1 MLRAAQFS
9 CSNELII
16 YLMRSTISA
25 TIATATHSA
34 ILAKKTP
41 PTPIWQR
48 YCIWRFVSNQNP
60 ALFSIFTALFNIVF
74 MSFSQKQNIIF
85 YFALTLSVFQLIQ
98 YLVSGG
104 IFLTLLAGLV
114 PFWLWSTRKK
124 LLANVEIGS
133 FDQVLSYVVVVYAA
147 FAGLIAVLI
156 FVFWLMYASI
166 DPLVIESALAENPA
180 INDLNEEELKALDQ
194 VMENL
199 PSLLPVLW
207 VFLGLQSFSYLY
219 YGIGVIRKHS
229 N

>member
-1 MLRAAQFS
+1 
-9 CSNELII
+9 
-16 YLMRSTISA
+16 
-25 TIATATHSA
+25 
-34 ILAKKTP
+34 
-41 PTPIWQR
+41 
-48 YCIWRFVSNQNP
+48 
-60 ALFSIFTALFNIVF
+60 

-85 YFALTLSVFQLIQ
+85 YTALTLSAFQLIQ

-124 LLANVEIGS
+124 LLSNLEIGG
-133 FDQVLSYVVVVYAA
+133 FDQVMSYVVVVYAA
-147 FAGLIAVLI
+147 FAGLIAVLV

-166 DPLVIESALAENPA
+166 DPALIESALADNPA
-180 INDLNEEELKALDQ
+180 INDLNEEELEALDQ

-207 VFLGLQSFSYLY
+207 LFLGLQSFSYLY
-219 YGIGVIRKHS
+219 YGIGVIRKIS

>member
-1 MLRAAQFS
+1 
-9 CSNELII
+9 
-16 YLMRSTISA
+16 
-25 TIATATHSA
+25 
-34 ILAKKTP
+34 
-41 PTPIWQR
+41 
-48 YCIWRFVSNQNP
+48 
-60 ALFSIFTALFNIVF
+60 

-85 YFALTLSVFQLIQ
+85 YTALTLSAFQLIQ

-124 LLANVEIGS
+124 LLASVEIGG
-133 FDQVLSYVVVVYAA
+133 FDQVMSYVVVVYAA
-147 FAGLIAVLI
+147 FAGLIAVLV

-166 DPLVIESALAENPA
+166 DPALIESALADNPA
-180 INDLNEEELKALDQ
+180 INDLNEEELEALDQ

-207 VFLGLQSFSYLY
+207 LFLGLQSFSYLY
-219 YGIGVIRKHS
+219 YGIGVIRKTS

>member
-1 MLRAAQFS
+1 
-9 CSNELII
+9 
-16 YLMRSTISA
+16 
-25 TIATATHSA
+25 
-34 ILAKKTP
+34 
-41 PTPIWQR
+41 
-48 YCIWRFVSNQNP
+48 
-60 ALFSIFTALFNIVF
+60 

-85 YFALTLSVFQLIQ
+85 YIALTLSAFQLIQ
-98 YLVSGG
+98 YLMSGG
-104 IFLTLLAGLV
+104 VFLTLLSGLV

-124 LLANVEIGS
+124 LLVNVEIGG
-133 FDQVLSYVVVVYAA
+133 FDQVMSYVVVVYAA

-166 DPLVIESALAENPA
+166 DPALIESALADNPA

-207 VFLGLQSFSYLY
+207 LFLGLQSFSYLY
-219 YGIGVIRKHS
+219 YGIGVIRKTT

>member
-1 MLRAAQFS
+1 
-9 CSNELII
+9 
-16 YLMRSTISA
+16 
-25 TIATATHSA
+25 
-34 ILAKKTP
+34 
-41 PTPIWQR
+41 
-48 YCIWRFVSNQNP
+48 
-60 ALFSIFTALFNIVF
+60 

-85 YFALTLSVFQLIQ
+85 YIALTLSAFQLIQ

-124 LLANVEIGS
+124 LLASVEIGG
-133 FDQVLSYVVVVYAA
+133 FDQVMSYVVVVYAA
-147 FAGLIAVLI
+147 FAGLIAVLV

-166 DPLVIESALAENPA
+166 DPALIESALADNPA
-180 INDLNEEELKALDQ
+180 INDLNEEELEALDQ

-207 VFLGLQSFSYLY
+207 LFLGLQSFSYLY
-219 YGIGVIRKHS
+219 YGIGVIRKTS

>member
-1 MLRAAQFS
+1 
-9 CSNELII
+9 
-16 YLMRSTISA
+16 
-25 TIATATHSA
+25 
-34 ILAKKTP
+34 
-41 PTPIWQR
+41 
-48 YCIWRFVSNQNP
+48 
-60 ALFSIFTALFNIVF
+60 

-85 YFALTLSVFQLIQ
+85 YTALTLSAFQLIQ
-98 YLVSGG
+98 YLISGG

-124 LLANVEIGS
+124 LLASVEIGG
-133 FDQVLSYVVVVYAA
+133 FDQVMSYVVVVYAA
-147 FAGLIAVLI
+147 FAGLIAVLV

-166 DPLVIESALAENPA
+166 DPALIESALADNPA

-207 VFLGLQSFSYLY
+207 LFLGLQSFSYLY
-219 YGIGVIRKHS
+219 YGIGVIRKIS

>member
-1 MLRAAQFS
+1 
-9 CSNELII
+9 
-16 YLMRSTISA
+16 
-25 TIATATHSA
+25 
-34 ILAKKTP
+34 
-41 PTPIWQR
+41 
-48 YCIWRFVSNQNP
+48 
-60 ALFSIFTALFNIVF
+60 

-85 YFALTLSVFQLIQ
+85 YIALTLSAFQLIQ

-124 LLANVEIGS
+124 LLSNLEIGG
-133 FDQVLSYVVVVYAA
+133 FDQVMSYVVVVYAA
-147 FAGLIAVLI
+147 FAGLIAVLV

-166 DPLVIESALAENPA
+166 DPALIESALADNPA

-194 VMENL
+194 VMANL

-207 VFLGLQSFSYLY
+207 LFLGLQSFSYLY
-219 YGIGVIRKHS
+219 YGIGVIRKSS